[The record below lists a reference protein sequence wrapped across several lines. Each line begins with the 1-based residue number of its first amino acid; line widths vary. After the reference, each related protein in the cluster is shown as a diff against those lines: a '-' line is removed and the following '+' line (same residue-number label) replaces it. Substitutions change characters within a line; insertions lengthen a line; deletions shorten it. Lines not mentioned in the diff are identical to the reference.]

1 MIGLDTNV
9 LLRYLVQDDPVQ
21 SLRATE
27 IIERRLTEQNPG
39 FVSLVSILEIVWVL
53 GGLYKRT
60 HSEVAQHIEMILA
73 ADTLEVQ
80 NEQEIYQVVV
90 ALRNGAGTFE
100 DALIGGIGVWRGCSA
115 TLTFDRNAAKRLD
128 GFQLI

>member
-21 SLRATE
+21 SPRATE

-80 NEQEIYQVVV
+80 NEQEIYQAVV